1 MGSMIDYW
9 YYTGDD
15 KWNDVVI
22 QALMHQV
29 GEYNA
34 YMPENQTLTEGNDDQ
49 GFWGLAVMSAAEQ
62 NFPNPPADQPQ
73 YLTLAQ
79 GVFNTQAARWDTQH
93 CNGGLR
99 WQIFTWNKGY
109 DYKNTISQGC
119 FFALAARLALY
130 TGNSSYADWA
140 ERAWDW
146 TRAIN
151 FIDDRYY
158 VFDGA
163 HITTNCTNRVPYQW
177 TYNAGVF
184 INGASAMYNLTGSD
198 LWKERLVGLVNG
210 SDVFFVGPE
219 RNIMQE
225 VACETVELCN
235 TDQKS
240 FKAYLSRWLAA
251 TTRWAPFLADRI
263 MQKLQ
268 PSSVAAAQQCT
279 GGDNGR
285 MCGLKWT
292 ENGTWDGTTGV
303 GQQMMAMQVVLSNLV
318 GQSRDAVTQRS
329 GGTSKGDPSAGG
341 EEMGRNDPDPLDF
354 SEITAGSIAGASILT
369 ALLLIGWITL
379 IVWMFMDETSEKPLK
394 QRFFD
399 FRSSVLN
406 GGGLV
411 ALVREKGDSVDEK
424 GKSPESVSTTDEEMP
439 KTGLDVA
446 TPAPVRQKQLNSR
459 RALATKSKNGSDRR
473 PTISERAM
481 SGGSGSGIGSEAST
495 SYVQPPPNQRR
506 LRRVDRSRN
515 LGSGTKLGCNIY

>member
-1 MGSMIDYW
+1 MTAIKEPSLTIASGSIKTIARSMAEDLMSFYKGDQPGQVPGLLPDPYYWWEAGALMGAMIDYY

-15 KWNDVVI
+15 QWNDVVI
-22 QALMHQV
+22 QALLHQV
-29 GEYNA
+29 GDHDA

-79 GVFNTQAARWDTQH
+79 GVFNTQAARWDTQN

-146 TRAIN
+146 TRAVN

-163 HITTNCTNRVPYQW
+163 HITTNCTNIVPYQW
-177 TYNAGVF
+177 SYNAGVF
-184 INGASAMYNLTGSD
+184 INGASAMYKFTGSD

-251 TTRWAPFLADRI
+251 TTRWAPFLTDRI
-263 MQKLQ
+263 MAKLQ
-268 PSSVAAAQQCT
+268 PSSVAAARQCT

-318 GQSRDAVTQRS
+318 GHSRDAVTQGN
-329 GGTSKGDPSAGG
+329 GGTSQGDPSAGG
-341 EEMGRNDPDPLDF
+341 GEIGRSDPVIVDF
-354 SEITAGSIAGASILT
+354 PPPTAGSIAGASILT
-369 ALLLIGWITL
+369 ALLIIGWITL

-399 FRSSVLN
+399 FRKSLLN
-406 GGGLV
+406 GGGIV
-411 ALVREKGDSVDEK
+411 ALPGCMIIGAAVLGDEVL
-424 GKSPESVSTTDEEMP
+424 STLP
-439 KTGLDVA
+439 
-446 TPAPVRQKQLNSR
+446 
-459 RALATKSKNGSDRR
+459 
-473 PTISERAM
+473 
-481 SGGSGSGIGSEAST
+481 
-495 SYVQPPPNQRR
+495 
-506 LRRVDRSRN
+506 
-515 LGSGTKLGCNIY
+515 

>member
-1 MGSMIDYW
+1 MGAMIDYW

-29 GEYNA
+29 GEHNA

-146 TRAIN
+146 TRALN
-151 FIDDRYY
+151 FIDERYY

-163 HITTNCTNRVPYQW
+163 HITTNCTNRIPYQW
-177 TYNAGVF
+177 TYNSGVF

-198 LWKERLVGLVNG
+198 LWSERLVGLVNG

-219 RNIMQE
+219 RDIMQE

-235 TDQKS
+235 DDQKS

-251 TTRWAPFLADRI
+251 TTRWAPFLTDRI
-263 MQKLQ
+263 MQKLR

-318 GQSRDAVTQRS
+318 GQSRDPVTQRS
-329 GGTSKGDPSAGG
+329 GGTSKGDPSAGS
-341 EEMGRNDPDPLDF
+341 EEMGRNDPDPVDF
-354 SEITAGSIAGASILT
+354 PEVTPGSVAAASILT
-369 ALLLIGWITL
+369 VLFIVGWITL
-379 IVWMFMDETSEKPLK
+379 VVWMFMDETSEKPFK
-394 QRFFD
+394 QCFFD
-399 FRSSVLN
+399 FRTCTKSGN
-406 GGGLV
+406 GGLIAMLPTRRGPSV
-411 ALVREKGDSVDEK
+411 NEKNR
-424 GKSPESVSTTDEEMP
+424 SPASVSTADEESP
-439 KTGLDVA
+439 RTFSVLG

-459 RALATKSKNGSDRR
+459 RALAGKIPESTCRR
-473 PTISERAM
+473 PNIVEREL
-481 SGGSGSGIGSEAST
+481 SGGSGSGSGIGSERSL
-495 SYVQPPPNQRR
+495 SEIQPTESPPRR
-506 LRRVDRSRN
+506 LRRVGRSST
-515 LGSGTKLGCNIY
+515 LGLRS